1 MASSAGY
8 IVLVKI
14 CFDTC
19 QRVRE
24 SLENPVRAVHARKW
38 KGVIEMGKGCS
49 NTRFLRQFLFFYI
62 CVYIYALVT
71 VFSLCRCNIAM
82 NYDWLG
88 V

>member
-49 NTRFLRQFLFFYI
+49 NTRFLRHFFFLY
-62 CVYIYALVT
+62 VYIYSLVT

-82 NYDWLG
+82 NYDCLG

>member
-8 IVLVKI
+8 IVLAKI

-49 NTRFLRQFLFFYI
+49 NTRFSEAVFFKY
-62 CVYIYALVT
+62 VYAC
-71 VFSLCRCNIAM
+71 FGNGFRFMSM
-82 NYDWLG
+82 
-88 V
+88 